1 MSIVIVGIPVYNGEK
16 SIKKAI
22 DSVLNQTLQDF
33 EIIISDNASIDLTK
47 NICEEYA
54 KHDIRIK
61 YIRQKK
67 NLGYV
72 KNFQYLVNSANSKY
86 FVWLSA
92 DDFLESTFL
101 QKNVDILNSKKN
113 VVASVGKIGIIGDYY
128 HKFDC
133 DQNDNHIIKIYKKIR
148 QHYLSLEYF
157 GTCGNNYETRVSMCL
172 KSFRYGLFIFSLFRT
187 DVLKKSI
194 NFQITPWDW
203 GLILIIL
210 KYGDLH
216 VIDEIL
222 QFRKPSGI
230 SNINAISNLK
240 QKNIRLHHLFFP
252 KISFTKWCIQN
263 MGKKIFF
270 QNISFFIRINY
281 SGLIIFFLDLIKYF
295 KLKNHEKNNYFEKD
309 LLPE

>member
-1 MSIVIVGIPVYNGEK
+1 MSIVIVGIPVHNGEK

-22 DSVLNQTLQDF
+22 NSVLNQTLQDF
-33 EIIISDNASIDLTK
+33 EIIISDNASTDLTK

-54 KHDIRIK
+54 KNDIRIK

-72 KNFQYLVNSANSKY
+72 ENFRYLANSANSKY

-101 QKNVDILNSKKN
+101 QKNVDVLNSKKN
-113 VVASVGKIGIIGDYY
+113 VVASVGKIGIVGDHY

-172 KSFRYGLFIFSLFRT
+172 KSIRYGLFIFSLFRT
-187 DVLKKSI
+187 DILKKSI
-194 NFQITPWDW
+194 NFQVNPWDW

-216 VIDEIL
+216 VVDEVL
-222 QFRKPSGI
+222 QYRNPGGI
-230 SNINAISNLK
+230 SNSNSIYRLK
-240 QKNIRLHHLFFP
+240 QKKTRLRNLLFP
-252 KISFTKWCIQN
+252 KIPFTKWCIQK

-270 QNISFFIRINY
+270 QNIFFFFRIN
-281 SGLIIFFLDLIKYF
+281 SSSIMIPFLDLIKYF
-295 KLKNHEKNNYFEKD
+295 KLKNHEKNHYLEKD